1 MRITAFATALL
12 LGALGAQAFAAT
24 HQYAR
29 TARAGKIS
37 AYMYKTSQAYCN
49 PVKGVTAIKI
59 TNNTAVEVLKTKLVS
74 CGHAHVTLV
83 KANVVEGAH
92 AGEHGYFVQADLKA
106 APDLA
111 H

>member
-1 MRITAFATALL
+1 MRITVLATALL
-12 LGALGAQAFAAT
+12 LGAFSAQALAST

-29 TARAGKIS
+29 TARPGKVS
-37 AYMYKTSQAYCN
+37 AYMYKTSQAFCN

-59 TNNTAVEVLKTKLVS
+59 TNNTAVEILKTKLVS
-74 CGHAHVTLV
+74 CGHAHAMLV
-83 KANVVEGAH
+83 KANVVEGIH
-92 AGEHGYFVQADLKA
+92 SGEHGYFVQADLKA